1 MTRIPWWAWVLG
13 GLALVVGIIALV
25 GGFATS
31 PAKELPVVSLGETF
45 TGGELAASVDRV
57 YVTNTNPDTGLV
69 DATVDYLVVE
79 ATVENVTKSPSAFS
93 DSALR
98 VAVDGAI
105 DETTPPNSILDTDRA
120 LRISYVQ
127 PGVPVTL
134 SYIWSVD
141 AAAIPEGTTIY
152 LGIFDQFRVY
162 GDPIFG
168 DGAYT
173 RPTVVAK
180 LSTVL
185 DDVRTAEA
193 VTE

>member
-1 MTRIPWWAWVLG
+1 VTRIPWWAWTLG
-13 GLALVVGIIALV
+13 ALALVVAIVALV
-25 GGFATS
+25 GGFAST
-31 PAKELPVVSLGETF
+31 PERELPIVPLGETV
-45 TGGELAASVDRV
+45 TGGELAASVDSV
-57 YVTNTNPDTGLV
+57 YLTNANPDTGDI

-79 ATVENVTKSPSAFS
+79 TTIENISADPSAFI
-93 DSALR
+93 DSVLR

-105 DETTPPNSILDTDRA
+105 EESTPPSSILDTDRG
-120 LRISYVQ
+120 LRTSYVQ

-134 SYIWSVD
+134 SYVWSVD
-141 AAAIPEGTTIY
+141 AAAIPAGTTIY
-152 LGIFDQFRVY
+152 LGLFDQFRVY

-180 LSTVL
+180 LSTKL
-185 DDVRTAEA
+185 TDVRSEL